1 MGAFRPEN
9 TQIKTVSFSIAA
21 YMLKTLFALQ
31 IAVGL
36 SLALLAA
43 PTSVFGGEFTRV
55 SIPIPVE
62 IDGQPMRCAL
72 YLKFEMKS
80 YDIPFD
86 QFAAG
91 PLDKEQTMFVTA
103 VQAIR
108 KADAAKF
115 ASVWTSPNQM
125 KGLGT
130 TIITLVDDSPQ
141 NWIGQARSN
150 FDFDKLRVIA
160 QVRIGSR
167 TMFIWDS
174 RTKDSTRRN
183 AFYVGMDK
191 NDQLRLSAVSSSTP
205 VEVLVLNAFQAAQT
219 QPDAYRL
226 VSNINLSYEYP
237 IPLYGKADTRAH
249 PVFLEFDGSP
259 MDFPLGDE
267 KVKPPTPLLEFFRKA
282 ALAQRNGEDDLYA
295 SSYTPKSADRIR
307 QWLASMESRRKLAK
321 QPPQMPSTLGNVKF
335 VLNAEPIFLV
345 FQAPTGGN
353 DWKPENLTYSYILH
367 GGGAYKIANFSSAT
381 EIDDLLQNPQFFD
394 KRVLKP
400 VPVDPHR

>member
-1 MGAFRPEN
+1 MSLRIII
-9 TQIKTVSFSIAA
+9 Q
-21 YMLKTLFALQ
+21 
-31 IAVGL
+31 AVGL
-36 SLALLAA
+36 SLALLVGSTCA
-43 PTSVFGGEFTRV
+43 SKEEFTRV
-55 SIPIPVE
+55 SMPLPVE
-62 IDGQPMRCAL
+62 IDGKPVRCAL
-72 YLKFEMKS
+72 YLKFEMRS

-108 KADAAKF
+108 SADAAKF
-115 ASVWTSPNQM
+115 ASVWRSPNQM

-130 TIITLVDDSPQ
+130 TIITLVDDSPE
-141 NWIGQARSN
+141 NWIGQARNN
-150 FDFDKLRVIA
+150 FDFDNLRVIA
-160 QVRIGSR
+160 QVRIGPK

-191 NDQLRLSAVSSSTP
+191 NNQLRLSAVSSSTP
-205 VEVLVLNAFQAAQT
+205 VEVMVLNAFQAAQT
-219 QPDAYRL
+219 QPDAYRP
-226 VSNINLSYEYP
+226 VPNINLRYEYP
-237 IPLYGKADTRAH
+237 IPIDGKADTSAH

-282 ALAQRNGEDDLYA
+282 ALAHRNGNDDLYA
-295 SSYTPKSADRIR
+295 SSFTPKSADRVR
-307 QWLASMESRRKLAK
+307 QWLVSMESRRELAK
-321 QPPQMPSTLGNVKF
+321 QPPQIPSMLGNVKF

-345 FQAPTGGN
+345 FEAPLRGN
-353 DWKPENLTYSYILH
+353 DWTLENLTYSYILH
-367 GGGAYKIANFSSAT
+367 EGGAYKIANFSSAT
-381 EIDDLLQNPQFFD
+381 EIDDFLQNPQFFD